1 MSFTVDVEPEVSN
14 FLSIETSFTDTIE
27 AVLEDV
33 TTDTKTLAISNN
45 NYNSDFEYTK
55 NIVDIEA
62 TNTASTTN
70 LIDVEIYQTFDLTV
84 QTSSTSE
91 FIGNIH
97 YSRVDGLEDFIEH
110 GREFDCGTP

>member
-1 MSFTVDVEPEVSN
+1 MSFTVDVQQEDSK
-14 FLSIETSFTDTIE
+14 FISIETSFLDTIE
-27 AVLEDV
+27 TVLEDV
-33 TTDTKTLAISNN
+33 DTDTKTLAITNN

-55 NIVDIEA
+55 NIIDIVA

-70 LIDVEIYQTFDLTV
+70 LIDVEIFQTYDLTV

-97 YSRVDGLEDFIEH
+97 YTRVDGLEDFIEH

>member
-1 MSFTVDVEPEVSN
+1 MSFTVDVQQEDSK
-14 FLSIETSFTDTIE
+14 FISIETSFLDTIE
-27 AVLEDV
+27 TVLEDV
-33 TTDTKTLAISNN
+33 DTDTKTLAITNN
-45 NYNSDFEYTK
+45 NYNNDFEYTK
-55 NIVDIEA
+55 NIIDIVA

-70 LIDVEIYQTFDLTV
+70 FIDVEIFQTYDLTV

-97 YSRVDGLEDFIEH
+97 YTRVDGLEDFIEH

>member
-1 MSFTVDVEPEVSN
+1 MSFTVDVQQEDSK
-14 FLSIETSFTDTIE
+14 FISIETSFLDTIE
-27 AVLEDV
+27 TVLEDV
-33 TTDTKTLAISNN
+33 DTDTKTLAINNN
-45 NYNSDFEYTK
+45 NYNTDFEYTK
-55 NIVDIEA
+55 NIIDIVA

-70 LIDVEIYQTFDLTV
+70 LIDVEIFQTYDLTV

-97 YSRVDGLEDFIEH
+97 YTRVDGLEDFIEH